1 MKNISENKKTVK
13 TSAQFSDT
21 PLQIQPVQVIRSLSE
36 SSYLQTQPQPHLHE
50 PIIFVNEAT
59 ENVIKKRLRRVTT
72 LEAKNILHPLILLIQ
87 RGEEISEEKILT
99 ILPTLNMEADPSN
112 MWDVDRVK
120 NYLLRNRSNK
130 K

>member
-59 ENVIKKRLRRVTT
+59 ENVIKKRSRRVTT

-112 MWDVDRVK
+112 VGC
-120 NYLLRNRSNK
+120 
-130 K
+130 